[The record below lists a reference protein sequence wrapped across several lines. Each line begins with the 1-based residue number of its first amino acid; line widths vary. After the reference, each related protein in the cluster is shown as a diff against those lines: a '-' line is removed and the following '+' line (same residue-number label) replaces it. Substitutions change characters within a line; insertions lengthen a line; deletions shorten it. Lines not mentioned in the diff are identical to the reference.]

1 MVTGFYMANDNEMQ
15 LDNTFENYDMS
26 DSAGISS
33 DQDKLTARRKL
44 EEYMEMK
51 KLREQ
56 LEW

>member
-1 MVTGFYMANDNEMQ
+1 MLTGCCMANDNEMQ
-15 LDNTFENYDMS
+15 LDNSFEKYDVR
-26 DSAGISS
+26 DSTGMSS